1 MDHTTENLDHFSASQ
16 TQEAEKQ
23 EYTERPLFHR
33 IMSWVLIGIVLLA
46 FLGTC
51 YWLAFYGSV

>member
-1 MDHTTENLDHFSASQ
+1 MDHTTENLDHFSAKQ
-16 TQEAEKQ
+16 AQPQEKQ
-23 EYTERPLFHR
+23 EYTERPTSQRL
-33 IMSWVLIGIVLLA
+33 ISWILIAVVLLA